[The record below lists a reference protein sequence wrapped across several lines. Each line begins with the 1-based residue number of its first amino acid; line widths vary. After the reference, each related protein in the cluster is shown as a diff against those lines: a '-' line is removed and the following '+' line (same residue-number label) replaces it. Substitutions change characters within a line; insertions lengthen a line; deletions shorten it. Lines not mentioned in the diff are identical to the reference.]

1 MTKTKS
7 FVWGMRAIATFVERD
22 FGTNLIGQQ
31 NRGEDRARE
40 AFETLWPVTAIPRN
54 RKVLKDA

>member
-7 FVWGMRAIATFVERD
+7 FVWSMRAIATFVERD

-31 NRGEDRARE
+31 NRGGDRAQE
-40 AFETLWPVTAIPRN
+40 AFETLWPVTAILRN

>member
-1 MTKTKS
+1 
-7 FVWGMRAIATFVERD
+7 MRAIATFVERD

-31 NRGEDRARE
+31 NRGGDRAQE
-40 AFETLWPVTAIPRN
+40 AFETLWLVTAILRN